1 LNGYE
6 KIKVSSSIP
15 EVMKMSSKM
24 ALEALGD
31 ADSLGVF
38 GGFRFSSFLIAVVG
52 AGSRNHQSPHASF
65 ISHF

>member
-1 LNGYE
+1 MLICKCYNFR
-6 KIKVSSSIP
+6 
-15 EVMKMSSKM
+15 

-38 GGFRFSSFLIAVVG
+38 GGFRFSSFVIAVVG
-52 AGSRNHQSPHASF
+52 AGCRDHQSPHASF